1 MRKLL
6 KTLLSMKIA
15 VFLLLLFG
23 ISSGVATF
31 IENDFGTD
39 AAWSVVYTSW
49 WFEAIQIYL
58 GILLI
63 YNIFKYKMYKKDK
76 LPAFIFHIGFIVILL
91 GAGIT
96 RYFGYEGILHIRNG
110 KTENRMISSDSYVMV
125 SAIKNGN
132 KYSVAYQ
139 KLLSSIGN
147 NNFDIKLNV
156 AGDKADIKFKKFVPN
171 AVTKLVSVP
180 GGIPTITMLVS
191 VGGQPENITLRKG
204 KVYIA
209 GDNIIAFDT
218 PTSPTDKNIIRIS
231 VKNGKF
237 YIKSKKPIGW
247 FKMVENKRGSF
258 EANREYE
265 FTTGRLYTIGKV
277 NIAPRQMLVSAK
289 EEIVSETNPMFKGR
303 KGMKLSA
310 LIVDVTYKGKTKE
323 IAMYG
328 SGKGTKGFTK
338 KAIIAGTPFTFEW
351 GSKIIKLPFAIKLI
365 EFQLDRYPG
374 SMSPM
379 SYASEVEVIDKNKGV
394 KMPYR
399 IYMNHVLNYGGYRF
413 FQSSY
418 DQDELGTILSVN
430 KDPGKWPTY
439 LGYFLLAFGLFLN
452 ILNPKSR
459 FRKLAKMIQ
468 RDANKTKSI
477 LLALF
482 LTFSIFHAGDLRA
495 DSSFDFLKKYD
506 KKSAEY
512 FGTILV
518 QSADGR
524 IMPIDTVSENFLNKV
539 NRSFSYKGLTPNQV
553 TLGMLASPKEWQKQK
568 LIKVYDPT
576 LKKILGMKKSD
587 KYASF
592 NQFFGKNKGLSGY
605 KLAKYA
611 EEASRKS
618 PSDRNKFDKDVL
630 KVDERLNICYM
641 VYTGEIFKMIPKVN
655 DPNHKWYGPEQAI
668 KTFPANEVK
677 EVRKILS
684 TYFDGI
690 QKGMTTGDWSSANR
704 AIDGIKKYQEQ
715 YAADIIP
722 SPSKIK
728 AEILFNKARIFQRL
742 MPVYLLSGL
751 ILLLFIF
758 AKMAKPSL
766 NIKFVTKIFFWI
778 IVVAFTAH
786 TAGLGM
792 RWFITGHAPWSNGY
806 ESMIYI
812 AWAIIL
818 SGIIFSRQAVIALAL
833 TTILAGVTLFVAH
846 LSWMDPQMTTLVPVL
861 KSYWLNIHVS
871 VITSSYGFLGLTAL
885 LGFFTLLLFIIR
897 KPGSTT
903 KRSQEIDRSIIEA
916 TRINEMSMILGLSL
930 LTVGNFLGG
939 VWANESW
946 GRYWGWDSKET
957 WALVSILVYAA
968 VVHFRLIP
976 KLATPFSFAVA
987 STLAYSSII
996 MTYFGVNF
1004 YLSGMHS
1011 YATGDPVPIPTFVYY
1026 TVAIV
1031 FIVIVLAYRNRK
1043 MDKKL

>member
-1 MRKLL
+1 
-6 KTLLSMKIA
+6 
-15 VFLLLLFG
+15 
-23 ISSGVATF
+23 
-31 IENDFGTD
+31 
-39 AAWSVVYTSW
+39 
-49 WFEAIQIYL
+49 
-58 GILLI
+58 
-63 YNIFKYKMYKKDK
+63 MYKKDK
-76 LPAFIFHIGFIVILL
+76 LPAFLFHIGFIVILL
-91 GAGIT
+91 GSGIT
-96 RYFGYEGILHIRNG
+96 RYFGYEGIMHIRNG

-125 SAIKNGN
+125 SAIKNG
-132 KYSVAYQ
+132 KRYSIAYQ

-147 NNFDIKLNV
+147 NKFNIKLNV
-156 AGDKADIKFKKFVPN
+156 AGDEADIKFKKFVPN
-171 AVTKLVSVP
+171 AITKLVSDP
-180 GGIPTITMLVS
+180 NGIPAMTMLVS
-191 VGGQPENITLRKG
+191 IGGEPETITLKKG
-204 KVYIA
+204 QVYIA

-218 PTSPTDKNIIRIS
+218 PTSSTNKNIINIK

-237 YIKSKKPIGW
+237 YLTSKKPIGW
-247 FKMVENKRGSF
+247 FKMVENKKGNF
-258 EANREYE
+258 KANKEYE
-265 FTTGRLYTIGKV
+265 FTTGRLYSIGKV

-289 EEIVSETNPMFKGR
+289 EKIVSETNPMFKGR

-328 SGKGTKGFTK
+328 SGKGAKGFTK
-338 KAIIAGTPFTFEW
+338 KAMIAGTPFSFEW

-379 SYASEVEVIDKNKGV
+379 SYASEVEVIDKNRGV
-394 KMPYR
+394 KMPFR
-399 IYMNHVLNYGGYRF
+399 IYMNHILSYGGYRF
-413 FQSSY
+413 YQSSY

-439 LGYFLLAFGLFLN
+439 LGYFLLALGLFLN

-468 RDANKTKSI
+468 KDTHKIKSI

-482 LTFSIFHAGDLRA
+482 LTFSILHVGALKA
-495 DSSFDFLKKYD
+495 DATFNFLKKYD

-553 TLGMLASPKEWQKQK
+553 TLGMMASPKEWQTQK
-568 LIKVYDPT
+568 IIKVFHPS
-576 LKKILGMKKSD
+576 LKKILGMSKKEN
-587 KYASF
+587 YASF
-592 NQFFGKNKGLSGY
+592 NQFFGKSKGLSGY

-611 EEASRKS
+611 EAASRKK
-618 PSDRNKFDKDVL
+618 PSERNKFDKDIL

-655 DPNHKWYGPEQAI
+655 DPSHKWYGPEQAI

-677 EVRKILS
+677 EVRKIL
-684 TYFDGI
+684 TNYFDGI
-690 QKGMTTGDWSSANR
+690 QVGLTTGDWSKANS

-715 YAADIIP
+715 YATGIIP
-722 SPSKIK
+722 SPSRIK
-728 AEILFNKARIFQRL
+728 AEIFFNKAKIFQRL

-758 AKMAKPSL
+758 VRMAKPSL
-766 NIKFVTKIFFWI
+766 NIRLITKIFFWI
-778 IVVAFTAH
+778 TVLAFTVH

-792 RWFITGHAPWSNGY
+792 RWFITEHAPWSNGY

-818 SGIIFSRQAVIALAL
+818 SGLIFSRQAVIALAL
-833 TTILAGVTLFVAH
+833 TNILAGVTLFVAH

-871 VITSSYGFLGLTAL
+871 IITSSYGFLGLTAL

-903 KRSQEIDRSIIEA
+903 KRSKEIDRSIIEA

-930 LTVGNFLGG
+930 LAVGNFLGG

-946 GRYWGWDSKET
+946 GRYWGWDPKET

-968 VVHFRLIP
+968 VVHFRFIP

-1031 FIVIVLAYRNRK
+1031 FAVIALAFRNRK